1 MTAESGAV
9 LLSLAVAGALVPG
22 PILVTVLLLRARGGL
37 VAAAAFVAG
46 THPCHRAPAPGTR
59 WPDRL
64 GASAGMT
71 VVRLAQG
78 PRLRLRVRC
87 RRRGGSTDPGAIESV
102 FLLVLAI
109 VFFIAAGRKALA
121 DDIRI
126 ASTGAGCD
134 DPDRPPPAWKSR
146 IASMSALVRSPS
158 GPATCWS
165 GSSSGRRSPW
175 AQCLRCF
182 TLGGLAAIEDAAP
195 GPGPATLAFTGF
207 VAMTQSIPL
216 LIVAASVVMPGR
228 SPSPSAP
235 CPAGSS
241 GTTAS

>member
-46 THPCHRAPAPGTR
+46 
-59 WPDRL
+59 
-64 GASAGMT
+64 MT
-71 VVRLAQG
+71 AVRLAQG
-78 PRLRLRVRC
+78 LIFGFVFAAADAE
-87 RRRGGSTDPGAIESV
+87 GSTDPGAIESV

-121 DDIRI
+121 DD
-126 ASTGAGCD
+126 

-146 IASMSALVRSPS
+146 IASMSAPGAFALGAGYLLV
-158 GPATCWS
+158 GVKF
-165 GSSSGRRSPW
+165 W
-175 AQCLRCF
+175 AF
-182 TLGGLAAIEDAAP
+182 TLGAIAAIEDAAP

-228 SPSPSAP
+228 SA
-235 CPAGSS
+235 AAVGSLS
-241 GTTAS
+241 GWLERNDRILIVILGLAFGSWFGLQALRGLGVL